1 VGNQGGDM
9 NKDEKPC
16 LDCGRDLRLTNYP
29 YYQIKYPVKPKAQP
43 NRWKVIGYKC
53 EDCYDKKS

>member
-1 VGNQGGDM
+1 M